1 MVTEW
6 ARVPSAGREGTSV
19 LSVVTD
25 EGSTQSGT
33 LIDEIVRA
41 KPAAAK
47 GRYIKKITLTSTMGP
62 GIHVDPT
69 RTRDIADDLEG
80 QQEAVEATA

>member
-33 LIDEIVRA
+33 LIDEIVREGGRRML
-41 KPAAAK
+41 AAALEAEVSQ
-47 GRYIKKITLTSTMGP
+47 YIAELAP
-62 GIHVDPT
+62 RQT
-69 RTRDIADDLEG
+69 RRVAG
-80 QQEAVEATA
+80 W